1 MAKSSRGGQRG
12 NSGISA
18 SSNKVLGKK
27 GAPKTIEEALQNV
40 NKTNYDKARNEWR
53 DKYDKLHE
61 QYQNGEI
68 SKSEFASKYEQLNGG
83 YDINCQ
89 RCVWAY
95 ELQRRGYDVEAL
107 PNLEGDNPN
116 SLSRGGNWM
125 KLDKNSKGSQRLAE
139 YNYYKQESNKDASN
153 NALKM
158 MSEWGDGSRGIIRL
172 ARKSGSGHVF
182 NVEYSKGKIIAVD
195 AQTGEKYTSLW
206 KALTQNKAV
215 PYTVQLVRTDNAVID
230 MTQVNKYVKK
240 RGA

>member
-1 MAKSSRGGQRG
+1 MGRGTSTPRGKSGSSVIGTKG
-12 NSGISA
+12 N
-18 SSNKVLGKK
+18 
-27 GAPKTIEEALQNV
+27 PKTIEEALENV
-40 NKTNYDKARNEWR
+40 NKANYDKARSEWR
-53 DKYDKLHE
+53 DNYDKLHD

-68 SKSEFASKYEQLNGG
+68 SKSEFNSRYEQLNGG

-125 KLDKNSKGSQRLAE
+125 KLDKNSQGGIRLAE
-139 YNYYKQESNKDASN
+139 FSWYNQESNKDASN
-153 NALKM
+153 NALKIM
-158 MSEWGDGSRGIIRL
+158 QGWGEGSRGIIRL
-172 ARKSGSGHVF
+172 GRKTGSGHVF
-182 NVEYSKGKIIAVD
+182 NVEYSKGKVIAVD
-195 AQTGEKYTSLW
+195 AQNGQKYTSLW

-215 PYTVQLVRTDNAVID
+215 SYTVQLVRTDTAEID
-230 MTQVNKYVKK
+230 MSQVGRYVKK